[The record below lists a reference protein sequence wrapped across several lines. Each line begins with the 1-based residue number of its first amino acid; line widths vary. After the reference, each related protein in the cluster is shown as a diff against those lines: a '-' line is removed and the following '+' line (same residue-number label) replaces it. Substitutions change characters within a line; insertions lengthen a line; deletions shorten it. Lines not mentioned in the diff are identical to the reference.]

1 MFIVNGDG
9 WRTKVHRDDR
19 RMQTRAHGQI
29 AGSLNASRSH
39 WLVESMHW
47 MLDTAFG
54 EDACRKRAEERAEN
68 FARIRQMCLNML
80 KSETTL
86 KASIKHKRA
95 MCAMDPE
102 YLLKVL
108 GSLYLRECS

>member
-1 MFIVNGDG
+1 
-9 WRTKVHRDDR
+9 
-19 RMQTRAHGQI
+19 
-29 AGSLNASRSH
+29 
-39 WLVESMHW
+39 
-47 MLDTAFG
+47 MLDTEFG

-68 FARIRQMCLNML
+68 FARIRQTCLNML

-108 GSLYLRECS
+108 GNLYLRECS